1 MDEFRKLA
9 ASLGTSFFQLL
20 AFYGKREAN
29 LTGDDDLIAL
39 YTELNR

>member
-1 MDEFRKLA
+1 MDEFRQLA
-9 ASLGTSFFQLL
+9 TSFGTSFFQLL

-29 LTGDDDLIAL
+29 KNGDEDLIAL